1 MFFFAKTF
9 FFNLKK
15 KKKKKKGLGKKKKKN
30 TWTERTSRTRRCRKL
45 RPRHLH
51 ASAQVG
57 LRDPRQNRY
66 RSCAQDCYPQQKK
79 IETYFFRVRKKINNK
94 QNPNREQI
102 QIPASELGSNN
113 QRTGQA
119 ARRCPHSLP
128 HLGTSQL
135 LRVALGRL
143 GRLLPPLLL
152 PCMSKNKCWQG
163 FKEGKKNIKSAPT
176 WQRRAALMPGLSIR
190 KAHLLRIALRRV
202 LAICPCLGRIERRYR
217 ARYVSD
223 NVFYEILDAF
233 IEIWESQSSTKMEN
247 IKYLK
252 EMMYGK

>member
-1 MFFFAKTF
+1 MKVIAAGRWQGALFKTYF
-9 FFNLKK
+9 LTIQILTVLFSRKEKK
-15 KKKKKKGLGKKKKKN
+15 RKKFWWGGEKKN

-119 ARRCPHSLP
+119 ARRCPHSLT
-128 HLGTSQL
+128 HLRTRQL

-152 PCMSKNKCWQG
+152 PCMSKNKCCVARLQRG
-163 FKEGKKNIKSAPT
+163 QKK
-176 WQRRAALMPGLSIR
+176 
-190 KAHLLRIALRRV
+190 
-202 LAICPCLGRIERRYR
+202 
-217 ARYVSD
+217 
-223 NVFYEILDAF
+223 
-233 IEIWESQSSTKMEN
+233 
-247 IKYLK
+247 
-252 EMMYGK
+252 